1 MSKPQ
6 SLAQWLAHI
15 EALHPRG
22 QQGIELG
29 LDRVAEVARRL
40 GQRPFCPVIMVGG
53 TNGKGSVCAYL
64 ESILRR
70 GGFRVGC
77 YTSPHL
83 LAYNERIRVDS
94 APATDEAICAAFAR
108 VDAAR
113 AGSARIGLTYFEFGT
128 LAAWEVFAGA
138 DLDVIIL
145 EVGLGGR
152 LDAVN
157 IYDADL
163 AILTSVGIDHAEYLG
178 PDRESI
184 GREKSGIFRAG
195 VPAIVADGA
204 PPASVVDAATAVGA
218 DLRLI
223 GRDFGFLRS
232 LENKAQWTFWMRRE
246 GELRRRPMAYPG
258 IRGSIQLANAAA
270 AVAGLDCLRERLPV
284 GMQAIRQGL
293 IETELA
299 GRFQVIPGQPALV
312 IDVAHNPQA
321 AQVLDANLGEM
332 GFFPVTT
339 AVVGMMAD
347 KDIEGSLRPLIG
359 RVDRWCCASLP
370 GTRGASAE
378 TLAEVVRRLGGKEVH
393 AFDSVAAAL
402 DFAREKSGEADRI
415 AAFGSFV
422 TVAAVLAERDRRS
435 ACG

>member
-29 LDRVAEVARRL
+29 LARVAGVSQRL
-40 GQRPFCPVIMVGG
+40 GQRQWCPVIAVAG

-64 ESILRR
+64 ETILRR
-70 GGFRVGC
+70 AGFRVGC

-83 LAYNERIRVDS
+83 LRYNERIRVD
-94 APATDEAICAAFAR
+94 ATPVGDAEICAAFAR
-108 VDAAR
+108 VEAAR
-113 AGSARIGLTYFEFGT
+113 MTTSPIDLTYFEFGT
-128 LAAWEVFAGA
+128 LAAWEVFAA
-138 DLDVIIL
+138 AELDVVVL

-163 AILTSVGIDHAEYLG
+163 AILTSIGIDHAEYLG

-184 GREKSGIFRAG
+184 GREKAGIFRAG
-195 VPAIVADGA
+195 VPAIVADGS
-204 PPASVVDAATAVGA
+204 PPASVAAAAAAVGA
-218 DLRLI
+218 ELRLI
-223 GRDFGFLRS
+223 GRDFGYLRS
-232 LENKAQWTFWMRRE
+232 IDNQAQWTYWMRRD
-246 GELRRRPMAYPG
+246 GSLLRRPLAYPG
-258 IRGSIQLANAAA
+258 IRGSMQLANAAA
-270 AVAGLDCLRERLPV
+270 ALAGLDCLRERLPV

-299 GRFQVIPGQPALV
+299 GRFQVIPGRPALV
-312 IDVAHNPQA
+312 LDVAHNPQA
-321 AQVLDANLGEM
+321 ATVLAANLGEM
-332 GFFPVTT
+332 GFFPTTT

-347 KDIEGSLRPLIG
+347 KDIEGSLRPLIE

-370 GTRGASAE
+370 GPRGAHAGA
-378 TLAEVVRRLGGKEVH
+378 LAEVLRRLGGRDIRS
-393 AFDSVAAAL
+393 FDSVAAAL